1 MSSKWKSTI
10 RKIASSTA
18 LAGIFLGSLLP
29 GAAFANVDTPEVIA
43 GRNDT
48 SWIQEQQTREQDIL
62 EQFESGNYTLD
73 NPLVVVDPYG
83 YAPLSAL
90 VLFETDVDTKATVTI
105 HAKADSKFPEYS
117 TIIHEFETL
126 GTEHYLPV
134 YGLYAD
140 LSTKVTIDLFNAGGT
155 KVDSS
160 DIVITADPENTVQ
173 DFYKDIVVSELA
185 IEYNGYKANNIVD
198 NKANNGNPV
207 ELTEAQVEEMYLL
220 EPGNGA
226 LTYTLCAGATGCVV
240 GVDLDGEIRA
250 VIACADGPAPVRRDL
265 IDAET
270 ALETGLTATGH
281 GTGNILAAMFNSST
295 TGQTQNGI
303 IELNSLGKIYKEWLT
318 NYLHHEFAYNIDN
331 DSWIID
337 AGMPSGWTVEDYLE
351 EISYTDG
358 SKMRDWD
365 LHDVFDLKE
374 YVADEW
380 SGSVYDWAHV
390 NSLTFVRDDS
400 TATLGDNEDA
410 ILFSPRHQ
418 DGVYKLNLGENEIEW
433 FVSAPNPN
441 NWTEE
446 FAAKALTPV
455 MADGTPVDEWWYK
468 KTGEHIDWTDPYDP
482 YFWYDEDG
490 DGIYDTPFEYVWGQH
505 AVSTLPNG
513 DYFIFDNGDGRT
525 KVGTGLPAEENY
537 SRAVIYRIDEEA
549 GTVQQLWQ
557 IGKEFGPDYYCS
569 FICDV
574 DYLAE
579 DHYLICFGAVGQIIE
594 VKDGEVI
601 YTLTGGTSRY
611 RAERMTVYAPDEG
624 EFEFGVKG
632 QALGMVTEGRPLF
645 NSLDLADTYYVAPNS
660 TVELDTIVIDNWNEF
675 SPSAWTEDAVQGNRN
690 IPADQWKSGDLS
702 HPETAVSYTS
712 SNSGFKVTD
721 GVVTAADSGNSL
733 VTVKLNADAYIAAN
747 GGNNAQASC
756 NIIVA
761 DTFANVGDAAVK
773 AGGQVT
779 VPVTIYGN
787 PGLKEFKAQVIYDKD
802 EFNLVNITA
811 GDMTQGFEAN
821 AATGE
826 VSAKINEASAAYVED
841 GVLFNIVL
849 QAKADAKDGQYG
861 LEVNF
866 LSSSLTEELG
876 ANRGIISV
884 NDNAAGDIIV
894 LNIDDPAYSVNK
906 IYATADVAPYI
917 DTNDRTMVPIR
928 FVAEAI
934 GAKVDYDSEKGEITI
949 AEGQNTIVL
958 KVGASSYTLNG
969 KTVAIDTQA
978 VSVDGRVMLP
988 LRAVA
993 EALGADVDYA
1003 DEIITIAK

>member
-1 MSSKWKSTI
+1 MSSKWKSKV

-18 LAGIFLGSLLP
+18 LAGIFLGIMLP
-29 GAAFANVDTPEVIA
+29 GAAFANVDSPDLIA

-48 SWIQEQQTREQDIL
+48 SWIEDQLNREQAIL
-62 EQFESGNYTLD
+62 DQFEAGEYTVD
-73 NPLVVVDPYG
+73 DPLVVVDPYG

-90 VLFETDVDTKATVTI
+90 VLFETDDATKATVTI
-105 HAKADSKFPEYS
+105 HAKADSAYPEYS
-117 TIIHEFETL
+117 TIIHEFDTL
-126 GTEHYLPV
+126 DTEHYLPV

-226 LTYTLCAGATGCVV
+226 LTYTLYAGNGGCVV
-240 GVDLDGEIRA
+240 GVDLDGEVRA
-250 VIACADGPAPVRRDL
+250 VMACADGPAPIRRDL

-281 GTGNILAAMFNSST
+281 GTGNILAAMFNEST

-303 IELNSLGKIYKEWLT
+303 IEFNSLGKIYKEWLT
-318 NYLHHEFAYNIDN
+318 NYIHHEFAYNIDN

-337 AGMPSGWTVEDYLE
+337 AGMPSGFTVEDYLE
-351 EISYTDG
+351 EISYADG

-374 YVADEW
+374 YIADEW

-390 NSLTFVRDDS
+390 NSLTFIRDDS
-400 TATLGDNEDA
+400 TAIAGDNEDA

-418 DGVYKLNLGENEIEW
+418 DGVYKLNLDENEIEW
-433 FVSAPNPN
+433 FVSAPGNA

-455 MADGTPVDEWWYK
+455 MADGTPVDEWWYE

-490 DGIYDTPFEYVWGQH
+490 DGVYDTPFEYVWGQH
-505 AVSTLPNG
+505 GVSTLPNG
-513 DYFIFDNGDGRT
+513 DYFIFDNGNGRT
-525 KVGTGLPAEENY
+525 KVGSGLAADENY
-537 SRAVIYRIDEEA
+537 SRAVIYRVDEEA
-549 GTVQQLWQ
+549 GTVQQIWQ
-557 IGKEFGPDYYCS
+557 IGKEFGSDYYCR

-574 DYLAE
+574 DYLGE

-733 VTVKLNADAYIAAN
+733 VTVKLNADAYITAN

-779 VPVTIYGN
+779 IPVTISGN
-787 PGLKEFKAQVIYDKD
+787 PGLKDFKAQVVYDQD
-802 EFNLVNITA
+802 EFDLVNITA
-811 GDMTQGFEAN
+811 GDITEGFEAN
-821 AATGE
+821 VSAGE
-826 VSAKINEASAAYVED
+826 VSAKISASNAAYTED

-849 QAKADAKDGQYG
+849 KAKSDAKDGQYG
-861 LEVNF
+861 VDVNF
-866 LSSSLTEELG
+866 LSSSLSGQLG

-884 NDNAAGDIIV
+884 NDNAASKIIV
-894 LNIDDPAYSVNK
+894 SNIGDVSYSINK
-906 IYATADVAPYI
+906 IYDEVDAAPYI
-917 DTNDRTMVPIR
+917 DQNNRTMVPIR

-934 GAKVDYDSEKGEITI
+934 GAKVDYDSASGEVTITDQ
-949 AEGQNTIVL
+949 QNVVVL
-958 KVGASSYTLNG
+958 KIGANSYTLNG
-969 KTVAIDTQA
+969 KTVVMDTEA
-978 VSVDGRVMLP
+978 ANVDGRAMLP

-993 EALGADVDYA
+993 EALGANVEYA
-1003 DEIITIAK
+1003 DGIITIAK